1 MKRLNTLI
9 VLLLGLKEHK
19 NFLPTILSGGEIIC
33 ERLHSLVERI
43 FTFSG
48 SSVHQRVE
56 NLIHSFAS
64 IME

>member
-9 VLLLGLKEHK
+9 VLLLGLMEHI

-33 ERLHSLVERI
+33 DRLHSLVKRI
-43 FTFSG
+43 FAFSG
-48 SSVHQRVE
+48 SSVRQRVE
-56 NLIHSFAS
+56 NLIRSFAS